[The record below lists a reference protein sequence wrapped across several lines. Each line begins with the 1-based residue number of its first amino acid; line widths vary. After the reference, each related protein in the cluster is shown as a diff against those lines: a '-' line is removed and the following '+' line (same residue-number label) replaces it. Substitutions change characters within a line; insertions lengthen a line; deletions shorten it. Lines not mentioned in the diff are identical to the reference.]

1 MDYRDYLA
9 QLTADSAALG
19 TAVAQADLQADVPSC
34 PGWSV
39 DDLAHHVAEVYQHK
53 ITAMRT
59 GDRPDPWPPDPRE
72 GAWLTP
78 SSEFLAASTDELLHE
93 LSTRDPSERCWTWYA
108 ENQSVGFWAR
118 RMAQETVIHRWDAE
132 RTIGE
137 PAPIDARVAADGIDE
152 FLVAFLSG
160 DWSDDPQPAPYG
172 SIAVF
177 GSVDRWLV
185 DLSAD
190 TVTVQRHAG
199 TAVLEADSNA
209 QISGTDEELLL
220 ALWGRRPLPAAGGDQ
235 SLVDE
240 LRSRLALV
248 RQ

>member
-1 MDYRDYLA
+1 
-9 QLTADSAALG
+9 
-19 TAVAQADLQADVPSC
+19 
-34 PGWSV
+34 
-39 DDLAHHVAEVYQHK
+39 
-53 ITAMRT
+53 
-59 GDRPDPWPPDPRE
+59 
-72 GAWLTP
+72 
-78 SSEFLAASTDELLHE
+78 LAASTDELLHE

-137 PAPIDARVAADGIDE
+137 PAPIDARVAADGSDE

-220 ALWGRRPLPAAGGDQ
+220 ALWGRRPLPAARGRSIAGGRAAQPVGPGQ
-235 SLVDE
+235 SITVAVSSSGLFRPPPV
-240 LRSRLALV
+240 SSSGPSSPGAV
-248 RQ
+248 CSGP